1 MSSLKYIEFVRKN
14 LPSETVE
21 QIVSVGLMNLSTLVA
36 NYIPQELVKQNQKV
50 LFETLVLLLNREDDS
65 GLPKDPIVDSLF
77 SFLSDE
83 EHLKQS
89 IGWLENS
96 EIKVN
101 EKVLFKL

>member
-1 MSSLKYIEFVRKN
+1 M
-14 LPSETVE
+14 
-21 QIVSVGLMNLSTLVA
+21 
-36 NYIPQELVKQNQKV
+36 
-50 LFETLVLLLNREDDS
+50 LLNREDDS

-89 IGWLENS
+89 IGWMENS